1 MAINTWLPG
10 VTIGILIT
18 MMLVVLGALAFPPR
32 HRDPQYGM
40 AIGCM
45 IFVVIVL
52 VAVLGLYLLA
62 RYFELTWLS
71 RGIEGGV
78 AFVTVLIVF
87 NLVAA
92 QIRRLRGR

>member
-1 MAINTWLPG
+1 MAIHTWLPG
-10 VTIGILIT
+10 ATIGILIT
-18 MMLVVLGALAFPPR
+18 MMLVVLGALALPPK

-45 IFVVIVL
+45 IFVLIGLAV
-52 VAVLGLYLLA
+52 VLGLYLLA
-62 RYFELTWLS
+62 RYLEFTWLS

-78 AFVTVLIVF
+78 AFVTVLILF

-92 QIRRLRGR
+92 QIRRFNGR

>member
-1 MAINTWLPG
+1 MAIDTWLPG

-18 MMLVVLGALAFPPR
+18 MMLVVLGALAFPPK

-45 IFVVIVL
+45 IFVLIGLAV
-52 VAVLGLYLLA
+52 VLGLYLLA
-62 RYFELTWLS
+62 RYFEFTWLS
-71 RGIEGGV
+71 RAIEGGV
-78 AFVTVLIVF
+78 VFVTLLILF

-92 QIRRLRGR
+92 QIRRFKGR

>member
-1 MAINTWLPG
+1 MATDTWLPG

-45 IFVVIVL
+45 IFVLIALAVI
-52 VAVLGLYLLA
+52 LGLYLLA
-62 RYFELTWLS
+62 RYFELTWIS

-78 AFVTVLIVF
+78 AFVTALILF
-87 NLVAA
+87 NLVVA
-92 QIRRLRGR
+92 QIRRFRGR